1 MKKKM
6 ALISMIIASVIS
18 AVTVFAAKLPND
30 SIDELLEKKGLT
42 QEDRWAVDAIIV
54 NSDENV
60 IDFILQKYEKLKDWD
75 KVREAYGIDK
85 KVYDNFIEGQRN
97 WQQIIDAVPDSVMNA
112 MVNEGWSRNE
122 ISGFINRMNVNEID
136 CSYAWEQYKSGKTL
150 DEIVKEK
157 TEQDKKL
164 SELDTAYIMNDIPET
179 EYWNAVA
186 KIKGDDSTT
195 ISEILMQVKTLRTEV
210 RERHRKQSGITDE
223 EIKYCESVGMTN
235 PMDMFQAK
243 YIAVGN
249 KVSFENVVETKLKNE
264 DWISATAEV
273 LKISKDEYEKQVK
286 QAISE

>member
-1 MKKKM
+1 MKKKFIFISI
-6 ALISMIIASVIS
+6 LIISIISV
-18 AVTVFAAKLPND
+18 ATVFAAKLPND
-30 SIDELLEKKGLT
+30 SLDNLLDKKGLT
-42 QEDRWAVDAIIV
+42 TEDRWAVEAILV

-60 IDFILQKYEKLKDWD
+60 IDFILQKYEELNDWD

-85 KVYDNFIEGQRN
+85 NVYDSFIEGQRN
-97 WQQIIDAVPDSVMNA
+97 RQQIIDAIPDSVMSA

-122 ISGFINRMNVNEID
+122 ISGFINRMNVNGID
-136 CSYAWEQYKSGKTL
+136 CSYAWEQYKSGKTV

-157 TEQDKKL
+157 NEQNQKL
-164 SELDTAYIMNDIPET
+164 AELDTAYIMNDISET
-179 EYWNAVA
+179 DYWNAVA
-186 KIKGDDSTT
+186 KIKGDDSTK

-249 KVSFENVVETKLKNE
+249 KVPFENVVETKLKNV

-273 LKISKDEYEKQVK
+273 LNIPKEEYEKQIK
-286 QAISE
+286 QATSE